1 MVLLSG
7 CAATGPTPTSSSPAA
22 TRPLTYYDH
31 PGLGEVLAD
40 PSGYV
45 LYVFTL
51 DDPNESNC
59 YGDCARNWP
68 PLLADVVPGGPS
80 DVAGDL
86 GLIDRTDGGQQVSYR
101 DRPLYKWMGDRKPGD
116 ALGDGVN
123 AVWFVVRRP
132 PAALQ
137 PAAPLGEHEVAGEN
151 VTYVGSTRGFFAQ
164 PVGIASPTGV
174 VMVHE
179 WWGLNEHIREMARN
193 LASHGYAVLAVD
205 LFQGNAATT
214 AAQAQAQV
222 GALDQDEAN
231 RNMQAAAAFLRTQG
245 VEEVA
250 TLGWCFGGGQALQ
263 LSLSGELLVATVIYY
278 GSLVTDSARLDAIE
292 WPVLGIFGEADPV
305 VTMESARA
313 FERALR
319 NLSVEQEIYIY
330 PDVGHA
336 FANPSGDG
344 FARQET
350 KDAWMRTIDFL
361 AKHTKAA

>member
-1 MVLLSG
+1 
-7 CAATGPTPTSSSPAA
+7 
-22 TRPLTYYDH
+22 
-31 PGLGEVLAD
+31 
-40 PSGYV
+40 
-45 LYVFTL
+45 
-51 DDPNESNC
+51 
-59 YGDCARNWP
+59 
-68 PLLADVVPGGPS
+68 
-80 DVAGDL
+80 
-86 GLIDRTDGGQQVSYR
+86 
-101 DRPLYKWMGDRKPGD
+101 
-116 ALGDGVN
+116 
-123 AVWFVVRRP
+123 
-132 PAALQ
+132 
-137 PAAPLGEHEVAGEN
+137 
-151 VTYVGSTRGFFAQ
+151 
-164 PVGIASPTGV
+164 
-174 VMVHE
+174 
-179 WWGLNEHIREMARN
+179 
-193 LASHGYAVLAVD
+193 
-205 LFQGNAATT
+205 
-214 AAQAQAQV
+214 
-222 GALDQDEAN
+222 
-231 RNMQAAAAFLRTQG
+231 MQAAAAFLRTQG